1 MGERREIGDIEP
13 IIRTGSTVFPTGKGC
28 GSSIDHT
35 WTENPTYKNRT
46 HIHHEC
52 TICGQVR
59 IKTRRPAWGRAEVT
73 DDGDE
78 PMTAAD
84 AKWHRTRDLTKMFA
98 KLERAMT

>member
-1 MGERREIGDIEP
+1 MSCHVIIMGTKIKTEAVNRDQDMRR
-13 IIRTGSTVFPTGKGC
+13 TC
-28 GSSIDHT
+28 GSKIGHQ
-35 WTENPTYKNRT
+35 WTKTPTYKNRT

-59 IKTRRPAWGRAEVT
+59 IKIRLPAWGRAEVT

>member
-1 MGERREIGDIEP
+1 MRK
-13 IIRTGSTVFPTGKGC
+13 TC
-28 GSSIDHT
+28 GSKIGHE
-35 WTENPTYKNRT
+35 WTKTPTYKNRT

-59 IKTRRPAWGRAEVT
+59 IKVRLPAWGRAEVT

-84 AKWHRTRDLTKMFA
+84 VHHRIRNLDATFA
-98 KLERAMT
+98 TLERAMK